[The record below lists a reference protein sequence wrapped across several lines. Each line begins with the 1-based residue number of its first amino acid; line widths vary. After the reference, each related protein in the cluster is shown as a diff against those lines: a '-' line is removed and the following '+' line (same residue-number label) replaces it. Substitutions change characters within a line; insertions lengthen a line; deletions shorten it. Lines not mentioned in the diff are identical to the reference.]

1 MNINSEGKL
10 EIDVED
16 LFDNIPEQSI
26 PDIIERLSCSDQI
39 IKHVIDQVLEGW
51 TENGYHGSIGSTLTP
66 STGLEIAKERV
77 AKGAG
82 DVANKRIIELEGLVK
97 SAENLTQAGWDAYH
111 KLIRSQPI

>member
-10 EIDVED
+10 EIDID
-16 LFDNIPEQSI
+16 DIFDNIPEHAI
-26 PDIIERLSCSDQI
+26 PDLIERLSCSDQV
-39 IKHVIDQVLEGW
+39 IKYVIDQVLEGW

-66 STGLEIAKERV
+66 STGLEIAKVRV

-82 DVANKRIIELEGLVK
+82 DVANNRIKELEGLVK

-111 KLIRSQPI
+111 LLLIM